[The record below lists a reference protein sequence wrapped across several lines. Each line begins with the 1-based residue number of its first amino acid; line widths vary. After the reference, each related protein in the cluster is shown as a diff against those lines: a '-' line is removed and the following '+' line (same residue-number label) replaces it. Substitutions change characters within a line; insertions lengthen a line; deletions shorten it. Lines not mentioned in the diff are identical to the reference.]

1 MLFAENGNYYK
12 FNSHDIE
19 LYNKMIDMQYQF
31 NFSIGKDHKS
41 QEYKTYIEVY
51 NLLQALSDEIVEA
64 KNCFNWKWWSKEGK
78 EHPQFNYIFD
88 VKNYHIELIDSL
100 HFILSLNILAD
111 VKINE
116 FTLLNVYLNEMKVD
130 NNNEIRN
137 NISFRYFL
145 LESLLSEIQAIK
157 YYLIT
162 NDLIDIPSQKLNYQI
177 DKNLTRNIYLLVKAC
192 WNVLST
198 LLIYCENLTFDDI
211 YKMYTL
217 KMEINKTRQKN
228 NYSVLNKTED
238 DNKKLYKDF

>member
-177 DKNLTRNIYLLVKAC
+177 DKNLTKNIYLLVKAC
-192 WNVLST
+192 WNVLAT

>member
-111 VKINE
+111 VKIDE
-116 FTLLNVYLNEMKVD
+116 FTLLNVYLNKMKVD

-177 DKNLTRNIYLLVKAC
+177 DKNLTKNIYLLVKAR
-192 WNVLST
+192 WNVLAT

>member
-111 VKINE
+111 VKLNE

-177 DKNLTRNIYLLVKAC
+177 DKNLTKNIYLLVKAC
-192 WNVLST
+192 WNVLAT

>member
-1 MLFAENGNYYK
+1 MLSAENGNYYK

-88 VKNYHIELIDSL
+88 VKNYQIELIDSL
-100 HFILSLNILAD
+100 RFILSINILAD

-130 NNNEIRN
+130 NNNEIRKG
-137 NISFRYFL
+137 
-145 LESLLSEIQAIK
+145 IK
-157 YYLIT
+157 NTI
-162 NDLIDIPSQKLNYQI
+162 LN
-177 DKNLTRNIYLLVKAC
+177 
-192 WNVLST
+192 
-198 LLIYCENLTFDDI
+198 
-211 YKMYTL
+211 
-217 KMEINKTRQKN
+217 
-228 NYSVLNKTED
+228 
-238 DNKKLYKDF
+238 

>member
-111 VKINE
+111 VKINK

-177 DKNLTRNIYLLVKAC
+177 DKNLTKNIYLLVKAC
-192 WNVLST
+192 WNVLAT